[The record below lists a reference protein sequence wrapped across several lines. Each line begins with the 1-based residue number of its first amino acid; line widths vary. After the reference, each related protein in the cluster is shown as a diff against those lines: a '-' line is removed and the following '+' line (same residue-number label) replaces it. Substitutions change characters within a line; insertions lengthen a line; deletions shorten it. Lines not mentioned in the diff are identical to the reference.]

1 VPLTDLDRKLLS
13 DLLAGQS
20 GSWKLFVD
28 RFSGLILQV
37 IRHTAHAHSLKLNE
51 DDLEDLCAETFTEL
65 LVRDMAALRNFR
77 GRASLATYIGVIAR
91 RVVVRKLTEH
101 RFLKALGHVNAHQ
114 AAVDFA
120 SSDAPAPRQAEQKEQ
135 VEHLFSKL
143 PRESASLLR
152 WIYLEGLSYAEAA
165 SRLGRPLNSIGP
177 LLARIRES
185 LVGSRS
191 SQ

>member
-1 VPLTDLDRKLLS
+1 MPLTDLDRKLLS

-120 SSDAPAPRQAEQKEQ
+120 SSDAPASRQAEQKEQ

-152 WIYLEGLSYAEAA
+152 WIYLEGLSYADAA
-165 SRLGRPLNSIGP
+165 RRLGRPLNSIGP

-185 LVGSRS
+185 VIGSRS
-191 SQ
+191 AQ

>member
-1 VPLTDLDRKLLS
+1 MPLTDLDRKLLS

-120 SSDAPAPRQAEQKEQ
+120 SSDAPASRQAEQKEQ

-165 SRLGRPLNSIGP
+165 RRLGRPLNSIGP

-185 LVGSRS
+185 VVGSRGA
-191 SQ
+191 Q

>member
-1 VPLTDLDRKLLS
+1 MPLTDLDRKLLS

-120 SSDAPAPRQAEQKEQ
+120 SSDAPASRQAEHKEQ

-165 SRLGRPLNSIGP
+165 RRLGRPLNSIGP
-177 LLARIRES
+177 LLSRIRES
-185 LVGSRS
+185 LVGSRGAP
-191 SQ
+191 